1 MKIAFRFE
9 ARSDTGLKRSKNDD
23 SGYGGRFLAVVA
35 DGMGGHVGGDV
46 ASATTVLNLTPL
58 DHPDFEDG
66 AGGVY
71 LADEIQS
78 ANLIINELAANDPQ
92 LAGMGTTCT
101 ALLIDGDCIEFAH
114 IGDSRAYRLRP
125 GADGEFEQIST
136 DHTFV
141 QRLLNEGR
149 ITPQEAENHPH
160 KNVIMRVL
168 GDVDA
173 SPELELKTLDAVPGE
188 RWVLSSDGLDAVV
201 SLAEIEQ
208 VMRSTDDLS
217 EIADTLIA
225 MTLERGAPDNVTV
238 VSLQVIDREVLP
250 VDEPVG
256 PSSLPESAL
265 PDSIVAEQEVSTNT
279 QKLPEVAATAEAAE
293 ALLGAHHDEDSEESR
308 RSLRRFRRARDFSGT
323 LLHSGS
329 GAVRHHIGTYD
340 NAVDAAL
347 TNAAIL
353 RSELGSRPH
362 QLVGAASV
370 ATETGMIPAVTSR
383 TLEHRATVAQRVPLK
398 VESDEAALPAEL
410 EELIAEDAAERSR
423 PQSWSIRLFVT
434 LLIAAVLTLVAWTGL
449 RYVERSYYVGESD
462 GTVAVYNGIPHA
474 LGPIRLSHVVE
485 NTDIQTSELNDHTR
499 SLLRN
504 AITAKDLD
512 DAHQIVTR
520 LKTQADQTREK
531 AEQAAASASASASAS
546 VAPSASAVPSTD
558 PASATPVAPEQ
569 ASEQAS
575 APAAEG
581 GENNG

>member
-1 MKIAFRFE
+1 MKIAFRLE

-23 SGYGGRFLAVVA
+23 SGYGGRYLAVVA

-58 DHPDFEDG
+58 DHPDFENG
-66 AGGVY
+66 TGGVY

-149 ITPQEAENHPH
+149 ITPEEAEHHPH

-173 SPELELKTLDAVPGE
+173 SPELELKTLDAVVGE

-201 SLAEIEQ
+201 SVPEIEQ
-208 VMRSTDDLS
+208 VMRSHDDLA
-217 EIADTLIA
+217 EVADTLIS

-238 VSLQVIDREVLP
+238 VALQVIDREELP

-256 PSSLPESAL
+256 PSALPDSAL
-265 PDSIVAEQEVSTNT
+265 PDSIVAEQEVSVNT
-279 QKLPEVAATAEAAE
+279 QKLPEIAATAEAAE
-293 ALLGAHHDEDSEESR
+293 ATLAALEQESAHHNV
-308 RSLRRFRRARDFSGT
+308 RRFRRARDFAGT

-329 GAVRHHIGTYD
+329 DAVRHHIGTYD

-353 RSELGSRPH
+353 RGELGSRPH
-362 QLVGAASV
+362 QLVGAAAV
-370 ATETGMIPAVTSR
+370 RPRPA
-383 TLEHRATVAQRVPLK
+383 
-398 VESDEAALPAEL
+398 
-410 EELIAEDAAERSR
+410 
-423 PQSWSIRLFVT
+423 
-434 LLIAAVLTLVAWTGL
+434 
-449 RYVERSYYVGESD
+449 
-462 GTVAVYNGIPHA
+462 
-474 LGPIRLSHVVE
+474 
-485 NTDIQTSELNDHTR
+485 
-499 SLLRN
+499 
-504 AITAKDLD
+504 
-512 DAHQIVTR
+512 
-520 LKTQADQTREK
+520 
-531 AEQAAASASASASAS
+531 
-546 VAPSASAVPSTD
+546 
-558 PASATPVAPEQ
+558 
-569 ASEQAS
+569 
-575 APAAEG
+575 
-581 GENNG
+581 

>member
-1 MKIAFRFE
+1 MKIAFRLE

-23 SGYGGRFLAVVA
+23 SGYGGRYLAVVA

-58 DHPDFEDG
+58 DHPDFENG
-66 AGGVY
+66 TGGVY

-149 ITPQEAENHPH
+149 ITPEEAEHHPH

-173 SPELELKTLDAVPGE
+173 SPELELKTLDAVVGE

-201 SLAEIEQ
+201 SVPEIEQ
-208 VMRSTDDLS
+208 VMRSHDDLA
-217 EIADTLIA
+217 EVADTLIS

-238 VSLQVIDREVLP
+238 VALQVIDREELP

-256 PSSLPESAL
+256 PSALPDSAL
-265 PDSIVAEQEVSTNT
+265 PDSIAAEQEVSVNT
-279 QKLPEVAATAEAAE
+279 QKLPEIAATAEAAE
-293 ALLGAHHDEDSEESR
+293 ATLAALEQESAHHNV
-308 RSLRRFRRARDFSGT
+308 RRFRRARDFAGT

-329 GAVRHHIGTYD
+329 DAVRHHIGTYD

-353 RSELGSRPH
+353 RGELGSRPH
-362 QLVGAASV
+362 QLVGAAAV

-383 TLEHRATVAQRVPLK
+383 TLEHRVTVAQRMPLT
-398 VESDEAALPAEL
+398 VDEAPLPAEL
-410 EELIAEDAAERSR
+410 EELIAEEPAERTSR
-423 PQSWSIRLFVT
+423 RSWSVRLFIF
-434 LLIAAVLTLVAWTGL
+434 LLVAALLTLAAWTGL

-485 NTDIQTSELNDHTR
+485 NTDISTSQLSDHTR
-499 SLLRN
+499 TLLRN
-504 AITAKDLD
+504 SITAKDLNE
-512 DAHQIVTR
+512 AHQIVSR
-520 LKTQADQTREK
+520 LKTQAEQNRIK
-531 AEQAAASASASASAS
+531 AEQAASASASPTPDPTATASL
-546 VAPSASAVPSTD
+546 APEPAESGAETPTESPST
-558 PASATPVAPEQ
+558 
-569 ASEQAS
+569 
-575 APAAEG
+575 EG
-581 GENNG
+581 GENHG

>member
-125 GADGEFEQIST
+125 GADGKFEQIST

-265 PDSIVAEQEVSTNT
+265 PDSIVVEQEVSTNT

-423 PQSWSIRLFVT
+423 PRSWSIRLFIA
-434 LLIAAVLTLVAWTGL
+434 LLVAAVLTLVAWTGL

-485 NTDIQTSELNDHTR
+485 NTDIQTSELSDHTR

-546 VAPSASAVPSTD
+546 VSPSASAVPSTN

>member
-1 MKIAFRFE
+1 MKIAFRLE

-23 SGYGGRFLAVVA
+23 SGYGGRYLAVVA

-58 DHPDFEDG
+58 DHPDFENG
-66 AGGVY
+66 TGGVY

-149 ITPQEAENHPH
+149 ITPEEAEHHPH

-173 SPELELKTLDAVPGE
+173 SPELELKTLDAVVGE

-201 SLAEIEQ
+201 SVPEIEQ
-208 VMRSTDDLS
+208 VMRSHDDLA
-217 EIADTLIA
+217 EVADTLIS

-238 VSLQVIDREVLP
+238 VALQVIDREELP

-256 PSSLPESAL
+256 PSALPDSAL
-265 PDSIVAEQEVSTNT
+265 PDSIAAEQEVSVNT
-279 QKLPEVAATAEAAE
+279 QKLPEIAATAEAAE
-293 ALLGAHHDEDSEESR
+293 ATLAALEQESAHHNV
-308 RSLRRFRRARDFSGT
+308 RRFRRARDFAGT

-329 GAVRHHIGTYD
+329 DAVRHHIGTYD

-353 RSELGSRPH
+353 RGELGSRPH
-362 QLVGAASV
+362 QLVGAAAV
-370 ATETGMIPAVTSR
+370 ATETGMIPAV
-383 TLEHRATVAQRVPLK
+383 AQRMPLT
-398 VESDEAALPAEL
+398 VDEAPLPAEL
-410 EELIAEDAAERSR
+410 EELIAEEPAERTSR
-423 PQSWSIRLFVT
+423 RSWSVRLFIF
-434 LLIAAVLTLVAWTGL
+434 LLVAALLTLAAWTGL

-485 NTDIQTSELNDHTR
+485 NTDISTSQLSDHTR
-499 SLLRN
+499 TLLRN
-504 AITAKDLD
+504 SITAKDLNE
-512 DAHQIVTR
+512 AHQIVSR
-520 LKTQADQTREK
+520 LKTQAEQNRIK
-531 AEQAAASASASASAS
+531 AEQAASASASPTPDPTATASL
-546 VAPSASAVPSTD
+546 APEPAESGAETPTESPST
-558 PASATPVAPEQ
+558 
-569 ASEQAS
+569 
-575 APAAEG
+575 EG
-581 GENNG
+581 GENHG

>member
-1 MKIAFRFE
+1 MKIAFRLE

-23 SGYGGRFLAVVA
+23 SGYGGRYLAVVA

-58 DHPDFEDG
+58 DHPDFENG
-66 AGGVY
+66 TGGVY

-149 ITPQEAENHPH
+149 ITPEEAEHHPH

-173 SPELELKTLDAVPGE
+173 SPELELKTLDAVVGE

-201 SLAEIEQ
+201 SVPEIEQ
-208 VMRSTDDLS
+208 VMRSHDDLA
-217 EIADTLIA
+217 EVADTLIS

-238 VSLQVIDREVLP
+238 VALQVIDREELP

-256 PSSLPESAL
+256 PSALPDSAL
-265 PDSIVAEQEVSTNT
+265 PDSIAAEQEVSVNT
-279 QKLPEVAATAEAAE
+279 QKLPEIAATAEAAE
-293 ALLGAHHDEDSEESR
+293 ATLAALEQESAHHNV
-308 RSLRRFRRARDFSGT
+308 RRFRRARDFAGT

-329 GAVRHHIGTYD
+329 DAVRHHIGTYD

-353 RSELGSRPH
+353 RGELGSRPH
-362 QLVGAASV
+362 QLVGAAAV

-383 TLEHRATVAQRVPLK
+383 TLEHRATVAQRMPLT
-398 VESDEAALPAEL
+398 VDEAPLPAEL
-410 EELIAEDAAERSR
+410 EELIAEEPAERTSR
-423 PQSWSIRLFVT
+423 RSWSVRLFIF
-434 LLIAAVLTLVAWTGL
+434 LLVAALLTLAVWTGL

-462 GTVAVYNGIPHA
+462 GTVAVYNGIPQA

-485 NTDIQTSELNDHTR
+485 NTDISTSQLSDHTR
-499 SLLRN
+499 TLLRN
-504 AITAKDLD
+504 SITAKDLNE
-512 DAHQIVTR
+512 AHQIVSR
-520 LKTQADQTREK
+520 LKTQAEQNRIK
-531 AEQAAASASASASAS
+531 AEQAASASASPTPDPTATASL
-546 VAPSASAVPSTD
+546 APEPAESGAETPTESPST
-558 PASATPVAPEQ
+558 
-569 ASEQAS
+569 
-575 APAAEG
+575 EG
-581 GENNG
+581 GENHG

>member
-66 AGGVY
+66 TGSVY

-423 PQSWSIRLFVT
+423 PWSWSIRLFVT

-485 NTDIQTSELNDHTR
+485 NTDIPTSDLSDHTR

-546 VAPSASAVPSTD
+546 VSPSASAVPSTD

-569 ASEQAS
+569 ASEQA
-575 APAAEG
+575 AEG
-581 GENNG
+581 GASNG

>member
-1 MKIAFRFE
+1 MKIAFRLE

-23 SGYGGRFLAVVA
+23 SGYGGRYLAVVA

-58 DHPDFEDG
+58 DHPDFENG
-66 AGGVY
+66 TGGVY

-149 ITPQEAENHPH
+149 ITPEEAEHHPH

-173 SPELELKTLDAVPGE
+173 SPELELKTLDAVVGE

-201 SLAEIEQ
+201 SVPEIEQ
-208 VMRSTDDLS
+208 VMRSHDDLA
-217 EIADTLIA
+217 EVADTLIS

-238 VSLQVIDREVLP
+238 VALQVIDREELP

-256 PSSLPESAL
+256 PSALPDSAL
-265 PDSIVAEQEVSTNT
+265 PDSIAAEQEVSVNT
-279 QKLPEVAATAEAAE
+279 QKLPEIAATAEAAE
-293 ALLGAHHDEDSEESR
+293 ATLAALEQESAHHNV
-308 RSLRRFRRARDFSGT
+308 RRFRRARDFAGT

-329 GAVRHHIGTYD
+329 DAVRHHIGTYD

-353 RSELGSRPH
+353 RGELGSRPH
-362 QLVGAASV
+362 QLVGAAAV

-383 TLEHRATVAQRVPLK
+383 TLEHRATVAQRMPLT
-398 VESDEAALPAEL
+398 VDEAPLPAEL
-410 EELIAEDAAERSR
+410 EELIAEEPAERTSR
-423 PQSWSIRLFVT
+423 RSWSVRLFIF
-434 LLIAAVLTLVAWTGL
+434 LLVAALLTLAVWTGL

-462 GTVAVYNGIPHA
+462 GTVAVYNGIPQA

-485 NTDIQTSELNDHTR
+485 NTDISTSQLSNHTR
-499 SLLRN
+499 TLLRN
-504 AITAKDLD
+504 SITAKDLNE
-512 DAHQIVTR
+512 AHQIVSR
-520 LKTQADQTREK
+520 LKTQA
-531 AEQAAASASASASAS
+531 EQNRIKTEQAASASASPTPNPTATASL
-546 VAPSASAVPSTD
+546 APEPAESGAETPTESPST
-558 PASATPVAPEQ
+558 
-569 ASEQAS
+569 
-575 APAAEG
+575 EG
-581 GENNG
+581 GENHG

>member
-66 AGGVY
+66 TGSVY

-238 VSLQVIDREVLP
+238 VSLQVINREVLP

-423 PQSWSIRLFVT
+423 PRSWSIRLFVT

-485 NTDIQTSELNDHTR
+485 NTDIPTSELSDHTR

-531 AEQAAASASASASAS
+531 AEQAAASASASASVS
-546 VAPSASAVPSTD
+546 PSASAVPSTD

-569 ASEQAS
+569 AS

>member
-173 SPELELKTLDAVPGE
+173 SPELELKTLDAIPGE

-423 PQSWSIRLFVT
+423 PRSWSIRLFVT

-531 AEQAAASASASASAS
+531 AEQAAASASASASVS
-546 VAPSASAVPSTD
+546 PSASAVPSTD
-558 PASATPVAPEQ
+558 PASATPIAPEQ

-581 GENNG
+581 GEHNG

>member
-66 AGGVY
+66 TGGVY

-101 ALLIDGDCIEFAH
+101 ALLIDGDCIELAH

-201 SLAEIEQ
+201 SLSEIEQ

-293 ALLGAHHDEDSEESR
+293 AILGAHMMR
-308 RSLRRFRRARDFSGT
+308 TLRSLIVGRC
-323 LLHSGS
+323 
-329 GAVRHHIGTYD
+329 AV
-340 NAVDAAL
+340 
-347 TNAAIL
+347 
-353 RSELGSRPH
+353 
-362 QLVGAASV
+362 SV
-370 ATETGMIPAVTSR
+370 VLVTSLEPCCTVVLGRCVTISVR
-383 TLEHRATVAQRVPLK
+383 TITPWMRLLQMLRFCVANWVPARISWLVPL
-398 VESDEAALPAEL
+398 
-410 EELIAEDAAERSR
+410 R
-423 PQSWSIRLFVT
+423 W
-434 LLIAAVLTLVAWTGL
+434 
-449 RYVERSYYVGESD
+449 
-462 GTVAVYNGIPHA
+462 
-474 LGPIRLSHVVE
+474 
-485 NTDIQTSELNDHTR
+485 
-499 SLLRN
+499 LLR
-504 AITAKDLD
+504 
-512 DAHQIVTR
+512 
-520 LKTQADQTREK
+520 
-531 AEQAAASASASASAS
+531 
-546 VAPSASAVPSTD
+546 
-558 PASATPVAPEQ
+558 PA
-569 ASEQAS
+569 
-575 APAAEG
+575 
-581 GENNG
+581 

>member
-66 AGGVY
+66 TGSVY

-256 PSSLPESAL
+256 SSSLPESAL

>member
-1 MKIAFRFE
+1 MKIAFRLE

-23 SGYGGRFLAVVA
+23 SGYGGRYLAVVA

-58 DHPDFEDG
+58 DHPDFENG
-66 AGGVY
+66 TGGVY

-149 ITPQEAENHPH
+149 ITPEEAEHHPH

-173 SPELELKTLDAVPGE
+173 SPELELKTLDAVVGE

-201 SLAEIEQ
+201 SVPEIEQ
-208 VMRSTDDLS
+208 VMRSHDDLA
-217 EIADTLIA
+217 EVADTLIS

-238 VSLQVIDREVLP
+238 VALQVIDREELP

-256 PSSLPESAL
+256 PSALPDSAL
-265 PDSIVAEQEVSTNT
+265 PDSIVAEQEVSVNT
-279 QKLPEVAATAEAAE
+279 QKLPEIAATAEAAE
-293 ALLGAHHDEDSEESR
+293 ATLAALEQESAHHNV
-308 RSLRRFRRARDFSGT
+308 RRFRRARDFAGT

-329 GAVRHHIGTYD
+329 DAVRHHIGTYD

-353 RSELGSRPH
+353 RGELGSRPH
-362 QLVGAASV
+362 QLVGAAAV

-383 TLEHRATVAQRVPLK
+383 TLEHRATVAQRMPLT
-398 VESDEAALPAEL
+398 VDEAPLPAEL
-410 EELIAEDAAERSR
+410 EELIAEEPAERTSR
-423 PQSWSIRLFVT
+423 RSWSVRLFIF
-434 LLIAAVLTLVAWTGL
+434 LLVAALLTLAAWTGL

-462 GTVAVYNGIPHA
+462 GTVAVYNGIPQA

-485 NTDIQTSELNDHTR
+485 NTDISTSQLSNHTR
-499 SLLRN
+499 TLLRN
-504 AITAKDLD
+504 SITAKDLD
-512 DAHQIVTR
+512 EAHQIVSR
-520 LKTQADQTREK
+520 LKTQAEQTRIK
-531 AEQAAASASASASAS
+531 AEQAASASASPTPDPTATASL
-546 VAPSASAVPSTD
+546 APEPAGSGAETPTESPST
-558 PASATPVAPEQ
+558 
-569 ASEQAS
+569 
-575 APAAEG
+575 EG
-581 GENNG
+581 GENRG

>member
-66 AGGVY
+66 TGSVY

-201 SLAEIEQ
+201 SLSEIEQ

-238 VSLQVIDREVLP
+238 VSLQVIDRADVDRYYIPGEEVL
-250 VDEPVG
+250 VYQSIDELIEICTRIFREPKWARQIREAG
-256 PSSLPESAL
+256 
-265 PDSIVAEQEVSTNT
+265 
-279 QKLPEVAATAEAAE
+279 QK
-293 ALLGAHHDEDSEESR
+293 
-308 RSLRRFRRARDFSGT
+308 
-323 LLHSGS
+323 
-329 GAVRHHIGTYD
+329 
-340 NAVDAAL
+340 
-347 TNAAIL
+347 
-353 RSELGSRPH
+353 
-362 QLVGAASV
+362 
-370 ATETGMIPAVTSR
+370 R
-383 TLEHRATVAQRVPLK
+383 TLAEHTFDQRVK
-398 VESDEAALPAEL
+398 IL
-410 EELIAEDAAERSR
+410 EQLWA
-423 PQSWSIRLFVT
+423 
-434 LLIAAVLTLVAWTGL
+434 
-449 RYVERSYYVGESD
+449 
-462 GTVAVYNGIPHA
+462 
-474 LGPIRLSHVVE
+474 
-485 NTDIQTSELNDHTR
+485 
-499 SLLRN
+499 
-504 AITAKDLD
+504 
-512 DAHQIVTR
+512 
-520 LKTQADQTREK
+520 
-531 AEQAAASASASASAS
+531 
-546 VAPSASAVPSTD
+546 
-558 PASATPVAPEQ
+558 
-569 ASEQAS
+569 
-575 APAAEG
+575 
-581 GENNG
+581 

>member
-1 MKIAFRFE
+1 MKIAFRLE

-23 SGYGGRFLAVVA
+23 SGYGGRYLAVVA

-58 DHPDFEDG
+58 DHPDFENG
-66 AGGVY
+66 TGGVY

-149 ITPQEAENHPH
+149 ITPEEAEHHPH

-173 SPELELKTLDAVPGE
+173 SPELELKTLEAVVGE

-201 SLAEIEQ
+201 SVPEIEQ
-208 VMRSTDDLS
+208 VMRSHDDLA
-217 EIADTLIA
+217 EVADTLIS

-238 VSLQVIDREVLP
+238 VALQVIDREELP

-256 PSSLPESAL
+256 PSALPDSAL
-265 PDSIVAEQEVSTNT
+265 PDSIAAEQEVSVNT
-279 QKLPEVAATAEAAE
+279 QKLPEIAATAEAAE
-293 ALLGAHHDEDSEESR
+293 ATLAALEQESAHHNV
-308 RSLRRFRRARDFSGT
+308 RRFRRARDFAGT

-329 GAVRHHIGTYD
+329 DAVRHHIGTYD

-353 RSELGSRPH
+353 RGELGSRPH
-362 QLVGAASV
+362 QLVGAAAV

-383 TLEHRATVAQRVPLK
+383 TLEHRATVAQRMPLT
-398 VESDEAALPAEL
+398 VDEAPLPAEL
-410 EELIAEDAAERSR
+410 EELIAEEPAERTSR
-423 PQSWSIRLFVT
+423 RSWSVRLFIF
-434 LLIAAVLTLVAWTGL
+434 LLVAALLTLAAWTGL

-462 GTVAVYNGIPHA
+462 GTVAVYNGIPQA

-485 NTDIQTSELNDHTR
+485 NTDISTSQLSNHTR
-499 SLLRN
+499 TLLRN
-504 AITAKDLD
+504 SITAKDLNE
-512 DAHQIVTR
+512 AHQIVSR
-520 LKTQADQTREK
+520 LKTQAEQNRIK
-531 AEQAAASASASASAS
+531 AEQAASASASPTPNPTATASL
-546 VAPSASAVPSTD
+546 APEPAESGAETPTESPST
-558 PASATPVAPEQ
+558 
-569 ASEQAS
+569 
-575 APAAEG
+575 EG
-581 GENNG
+581 GENHG

>member
-208 VMRSTDDLS
+208 VMRSTNDLS

-520 LKTQADQTREK
+520 LKTQADQSREK
-531 AEQAAASASASASAS
+531 AEQAAASASASASVS
-546 VAPSASAVPSTD
+546 PSASAVPSTD

>member
-125 GADGEFEQIST
+125 GADGKFEQIST

-546 VAPSASAVPSTD
+546 VSPSASAVPSTN

>member
-1 MKIAFRFE
+1 MKIAFRLE

-23 SGYGGRFLAVVA
+23 SGYGGRYLAVVA

-58 DHPDFEDG
+58 DHPDFENG
-66 AGGVY
+66 TGGVY

-125 GADGEFEQIST
+125 SADGEFEQIST

-149 ITPQEAENHPH
+149 ITPEEAEHHPH

-173 SPELELKTLDAVPGE
+173 SPELELKTLDAVVGE

-201 SLAEIEQ
+201 SVPEIEQ
-208 VMRSTDDLS
+208 VMRSHDDLA
-217 EIADTLIA
+217 EVADTLIS

-238 VSLQVIDREVLP
+238 VALQVIDREELP

-256 PSSLPESAL
+256 PSALPDSAL
-265 PDSIVAEQEVSTNT
+265 PDSIAAEQEVSVNT
-279 QKLPEVAATAEAAE
+279 QKLPEIAATAEAAE
-293 ALLGAHHDEDSEESR
+293 ATLAALEQESAHHNV
-308 RSLRRFRRARDFSGT
+308 RRFRRARDFAGT

-329 GAVRHHIGTYD
+329 DAVRHHIGTYD

-353 RSELGSRPH
+353 RGELGSRPH
-362 QLVGAASV
+362 QLVGAAAV

-383 TLEHRATVAQRVPLK
+383 TLEHRATVAQRMPLT
-398 VESDEAALPAEL
+398 VDEAPLPAEL
-410 EELIAEDAAERSR
+410 EELIAEEPAERTSR
-423 PQSWSIRLFVT
+423 RSWSVRLFIF
-434 LLIAAVLTLVAWTGL
+434 LLVAALLTLAAWTGL

-462 GTVAVYNGIPHA
+462 GTVAVYNGIPQA

-485 NTDIQTSELNDHTR
+485 NTDISTSQLSDHTR
-499 SLLRN
+499 TLLRN
-504 AITAKDLD
+504 SITAKDLNE
-512 DAHQIVTR
+512 AHQIVSR
-520 LKTQADQTREK
+520 LKTQAEQNRIK
-531 AEQAAASASASASAS
+531 AEQAASASASPTPDPTATASL
-546 VAPSASAVPSTD
+546 APEPAESGAETPTESPST
-558 PASATPVAPEQ
+558 
-569 ASEQAS
+569 
-575 APAAEG
+575 EG
-581 GENNG
+581 GENHG